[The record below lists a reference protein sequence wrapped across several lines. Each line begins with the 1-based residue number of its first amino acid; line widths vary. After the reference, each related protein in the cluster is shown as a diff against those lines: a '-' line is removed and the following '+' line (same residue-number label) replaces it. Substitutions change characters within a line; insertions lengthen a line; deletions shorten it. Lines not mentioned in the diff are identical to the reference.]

1 MQGLID
7 VMPSIM
13 VLDRD
18 PDCQDEV
25 LNIDMDE
32 NTIIIHALMDV
43 TVAILS
49 SEYPSGT
56 LAFKAGQV
64 LLLPVGV
71 FYAEEE

>member
-71 FYAEEE
+71 FYTEEE